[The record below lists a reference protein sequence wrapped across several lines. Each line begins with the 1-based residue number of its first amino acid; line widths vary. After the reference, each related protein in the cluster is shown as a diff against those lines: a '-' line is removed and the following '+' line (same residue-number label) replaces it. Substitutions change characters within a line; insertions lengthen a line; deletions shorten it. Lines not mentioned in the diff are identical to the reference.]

1 MKTLAFL
8 AAALALAACGTP
20 VRQEFYTLGGAATP
34 IAATAG
40 SLSVFVGPVSIPEEV
55 DRSPMVLRTG
65 PNTVEILDS
74 ARWAEPLKSA
84 IPRVV
89 AEGLMREL
97 NTPRVFA
104 SRQGATQA
112 VDFRV
117 AVELRRFE
125 SSRETGASID
135 AVWTVTNTKGGG
147 TRSGRTVASEP
158 AGGDLQAL
166 AAAHTRLLGRLA
178 AEIAAGLRAAR

>member
-1 MKTLAFL
+1 MKTLALLIVAFT
-8 AAALALAACGTP
+8 LAACGTP
-20 VRQEFYTLGGAATP
+20 AKQNFYTLGGPATP
-34 IAATAG
+34 IAATAETV
-40 SLSVFVGPVSIPEEV
+40 SVFVGPVTIPEEV

-74 ARWAEPLKSA
+74 DRWAEPLKSA
-84 IPRVV
+84 IPRVI

-112 VDFRV
+112 VDYRV

-125 SSRETGASID
+125 SSRQAGASID
-135 AVWTVTNTKGGG
+135 AVWTVTSTKGG

-178 AEIAAGLRAAR
+178 GEIAAGVRAAR